1 MTRVDAPGQ
10 RTQEDAMQ
18 AENMQADK
26 PESPLTMEAAGGT
39 VPAGARPTSSGQGT
53 PLPVAGGGI
62 AGWLDRTFSV
72 SARGST
78 LRTEALA
85 GIATFATMA
94 YVLAVNPMILAESGM
109 DRGELITATA
119 LAACVF
125 SILMGLA
132 ANLPLAVAPGMGAN
146 ALFSYTIVLGLGV
159 PWQAALGLVFWSG
172 VIFLIL
178 AVTGV
183 RRIML
188 DALPENLRVALT
200 IGIGLFIAFIGI
212 KNAGLVVSAPE
223 PMLMALGDISSPG
236 ALLTLIGLIAT
247 ISLMALRVPGA
258 IVIVIIL
265 MTFVGAWVPGGP
277 GGANLTVPPTD
288 IVSMPLPM
296 DSIWLA
302 FDPYYLWS
310 HLPLALPAVF
320 TLVFLDLFSSLVA
333 MNALAQR
340 AGLVDAQ
347 GQMFA
352 PNRALAVDAVAAIGG
367 SMLGNSTTIVY
378 AESAAGIESG
388 ARTGLAAVMVGVL
401 FFLSLFLTPLLLV
414 IPAQATAPALIMIGL
429 LMFSEVARFDF
440 RETLS
445 SGAAVLTLVLMP
457 ITSIT
462 DGLAIGLMV
471 YCGAMLLTGRV
482 RELAPMTYV
491 LVAVFALYYI
501 YAT

>member
-1 MTRVDAPGQ
+1 
-10 RTQEDAMQ
+10 
-18 AENMQADK
+18 
-26 PESPLTMEAAGGT
+26 
-39 VPAGARPTSSGQGT
+39 
-53 PLPVAGGGI
+53 
-62 AGWLDRTFSV
+62 
-72 SARGST
+72 
-78 LRTEALA
+78 
-85 GIATFATMA
+85 
-94 YVLAVNPMILAESGM
+94 
-109 DRGELITATA
+109 
-119 LAACVF
+119 
-125 SILMGLA
+125 
-132 ANLPLAVAPGMGAN
+132 
-146 ALFSYTIVLGLGV
+146 
-159 PWQAALGLVFWSG
+159 
-172 VIFLIL
+172 
-178 AVTGV
+178 
-183 RRIML
+183 
-188 DALPENLRVALT
+188 
-200 IGIGLFIAFIGI
+200 
-212 KNAGLVVSAPE
+212 
-223 PMLMALGDISSPG
+223 MLMALGDISSPG

-445 SGAAVLTLVLMP
+445 SGAAVLTLFLMP

>member
-1 MTRVDAPGQ
+1 MPGIEQ
-10 RTQEDAMQ
+10 DTSQDQAIAIESMAART
-18 AENMQADK
+18 NHLRR
-26 PESPLTMEAAGGT
+26 SPGY
-39 VPAGARPTSSGQGT
+39 R
-53 PLPVAGGGI
+53 
-62 AGWLDRTFSV
+62 DRFMRWFCIEE
-72 SARGST
+72 RGSN
-78 LRTEALA
+78 LRTEIFA
-85 GIATFATMA
+85 GVTTFATMA
-94 YVLAVNPMILAESGM
+94 YVLAVNPMILADSGM

-119 LAACVF
+119 LAAGVF
-125 SILMGLA
+125 SIMMGLV

-159 PWQAALGLVFWSG
+159 PWPAALGLVFWSG

-183 RRIML
+183 RKIML
-188 DALPENLRVALT
+188 NALPHNLRVALT

-212 KNAGLVVSAPE
+212 KNAGLVVTAPE
-223 PMLMALGDISSPG
+223 PMLMALGDIGSPG
-236 ALLTLIGLIAT
+236 ALLTIAGLITT
-247 ISLMALRVPGA
+247 ISLMTLRVPGA
-258 IVIVIIL
+258 IVLVIIL
-265 MTFVGAWVPGGP
+265 MTVVGAWVPGGP
-277 GGANLTVPPTD
+277 DGASLTATPAQV
-288 IVSMPLPM
+288 VAMPLPLNTL
-296 DSIWLA
+296 WLA
-302 FDPYYLWS
+302 LDPFYLWS

-333 MNALAQR
+333 MNALSQR
-340 AGLVDAQ
+340 AGLVDEH
-347 GQMFA
+347 GQMLA

-388 ARTGLAAVMVGVL
+388 ARTGLAAVVVGIL

-429 LMFSEVARFDF
+429 LMFADVAKFDF
-440 RETLS
+440 SDSIS
-445 SGAAVLTLVLMP
+445 SGAGVLTLFLMP

-462 DGLAIGLMV
+462 DGLAIGLMI
-471 YCGAMLLTGRV
+471 YCGAMTLTGRI

-491 LVAVFALYYI
+491 LVAVFALYYL

>member
-1 MTRVDAPGQ
+1 MPGIEPNTRNSPSTDDAITVESMPG
-10 RTQEDAMQ
+10 
-18 AENMQADK
+18 
-26 PESPLTMEAAGGT
+26 
-39 VPAGARPTSSGQGT
+39 PATRPN
-53 PLPVAGGGI
+53 PVQVCRDQVVRWFCI
-62 AGWLDRTFSV
+62 EE
-72 SARGST
+72 RGSN
-78 LRTEALA
+78 LRTELFA
-85 GIATFATMA
+85 GLTTFATMA

-119 LAACVF
+119 LAAGVF
-125 SILMGLA
+125 SIMMGLV

-159 PWQAALGLVFWSG
+159 PWPAALGLVFWSG

-183 RRIML
+183 RKIML
-188 DALPENLRVALT
+188 SALPHNLRVALT

-212 KNAGLVVSAPE
+212 KNANLVVTAPE
-223 PMLMALGDISSPG
+223 PMLMALGDIGSPA
-236 ALLTLIGLIAT
+236 ALLTIAGLITT

-258 IVIVIIL
+258 IVIVIII
-265 MTFVGAWVPGGP
+265 MTLVGAWVPGGP
-277 GGANLTVPPTD
+277 DGASLTTTPAEVVA
-288 IVSMPLPM
+288 IPLPL
-296 DSIWLA
+296 DTLWLA
-302 FDPYYLWS
+302 LDPWYLWS

-333 MNALAQR
+333 MNALSQR
-340 AGLVDAQ
+340 AGLVDVH
-347 GQMFA
+347 GQMLA

-388 ARTGLAAVMVGVL
+388 ARTGLAAVVVGVL

-414 IPAQATAPALIMIGL
+414 IPPQATAPALIMIGL
-429 LMFSEVARFDF
+429 LMFADVARFDF
-440 RETLS
+440 SDSIS
-445 SGAAVLTLVLMP
+445 SGAAVLTLFLMP

-462 DGLAIGLMV
+462 DGLAIGLMI
-471 YCGAMLLTGRV
+471 YCGAMVLTGRI

-491 LVAVFALYYI
+491 LVAVFALYYL